1 MTADPAIMLTQAEQS
16 ELLAIADR
24 LIETYDPI
32 FIDHD
37 GHAVNMIA
45 LANLMG
51 RIAEAHPELIDMVS
65 A

>member
-1 MTADPAIMLTQAEQS
+1 MTAARTKVSLTHAEQS
-16 ELLAIADR
+16 ELLVIADR
-24 LIETYDPI
+24 LIATYDPI

-51 RIAEAHPELIDMVS
+51 RIAEAHPELVEMV

>member
-1 MTADPAIMLTQAEQS
+1 MTVAPAIMLTQAEQS
-16 ELLAIADR
+16 ELLVVADR

-32 FIDHD
+32 FIDRD

-51 RIAEAHPELIDMVS
+51 RIAEAHPELADVVS